1 MDLDAY
7 RTAAEAFVADHTR
20 EYHRHFAGLQDELGI
35 EAVYARHAGLF
46 TRAAV
51 EELRSAVGTGP
62 VAADEARRRRY
73 LLDFAVDGLLG
84 RATRTQEA
92 ELARREAELSLEV
105 DGERTGFR
113 ESAIE
118 QANEPD
124 GGRRERIETARLAAI
139 EEQLNPLHAE
149 TLEIQHAL
157 SRDLGWR
164 SYSEMCAE
172 CKGIDLTALERET
185 AAFSAATEAAY
196 PGVVDEPLRRAVGV
210 GLGAARRADLP
221 RFFRCAEADAR
232 FPAASLVPALRDT
245 LAGLGIAL
253 DAQGNVLLDIEPRPK
268 KSPRAFC
275 APVRV
280 PHEVHLVV
288 PPMGGRD
295 DYVALFHE
303 AGHAEHYAHADAGLA
318 FEFRVLGDNSV
329 TEGFAFLFDHLVEDP
344 EWLRRHLGGE
354 PDPEL
359 AAHVRAVRLL
369 FVRRYAAKLGYE
381 LELHGGARPAEELA
395 EDYAARLSAAVG
407 VPWPS
412 ATYLADVDPGF
423 YAAAY
428 LRAWAL
434 ETHLRESL
442 RTRFGPAWFAEPEAG
457 AFLRELWREGQ
468 RLDAAELLAEVIGPP
483 ARRLDFDAM
492 VADLG
497 LEATPG
503 PSRSR

>member
-1 MDLDAY
+1 
-7 RTAAEAFVADHTR
+7 
-20 EYHRHFAGLQDELGI
+20 
-35 EAVYARHAGLF
+35 
-46 TRAAV
+46 
-51 EELRSAVGTGP
+51 
-62 VAADEARRRRY
+62 
-73 LLDFAVDGLLG
+73 
-84 RATRTQEA
+84 
-92 ELARREAELSLEV
+92 
-105 DGERTGFR
+105 
-113 ESAIE
+113 
-118 QANEPD
+118 
-124 GGRRERIETARLAAI
+124 
-139 EEQLNPLHAE
+139 
-149 TLEIQHAL
+149 
-157 SRDLGWR
+157 
-164 SYSEMCAE
+164 MCAE
-172 CKGIDLTALERET
+172 CKGIDLAALARQT
-185 AAFSAATEAAY
+185 AAFSDATEVAY

-210 GLGAARRADLP
+210 GLDAARRADLP

-245 LAGLGIAL
+245 LAGLGIDL
-253 DAQGNVLLDIEPRPK
+253 DAQANVVVDVEPRPK

-280 PHEVHLVV
+280 PREVYLVV

-303 AGHAEHYAHADAGLA
+303 AGHAEHYAHVGAGLA

-344 EWLRRHLGGE
+344 EWLRRHLGGD

-369 FVRRYAAKLGYE
+369 FARRYAAKLGYE
-381 LELHGGARPAEELA
+381 LELHGSGRPLRELS

-412 ATYLADVDPGF
+412 TTYLTDVDPGF

-434 ETHLRESL
+434 ETHLRATL
-442 RTRFGPAWFAEPEAG
+442 RSRFGPAWFDEPEAG

-468 RLDAAELLAEVIGPP
+468 RLDASELLAEAIGPP
-483 ARRLDFDAM
+483 SRRLDFGAM
-492 VADLG
+492 LADLE
-497 LEATPG
+497 LEARPA
-503 PSRSR
+503 PSRSP

>member
-1 MDLDAY
+1 MNLDAY
-7 RTAAEAFVADHTR
+7 RAAAEAFVADHTR
-20 EYHRHFAGLQDELGI
+20 EYYRHFAGLQDELGI
-35 EAVYARHAGLF
+35 EAVFARHEALF

-51 EELRSAVGTGP
+51 EELRSAVVEGP
-62 VAADEARRRRY
+62 AGGDEARRRRY

-92 ELARREAELSLEV
+92 ELAKREAELSLEV
-105 DGERTGFR
+105 EGERVGFR

-124 GGRRERIETARLAAI
+124 GDRREGIETARLAAI
-139 EEQLNPLHAE
+139 EEHLNPLHAE
-149 TLEIQHAL
+149 ALEIQHAL
-157 SRDLGWR
+157 SRELGWP

-172 CKGIDLTALERET
+172 CKGIDLAALARET

-210 GLGAARRADLP
+210 GLGAARRADLR
-221 RFFRCAEADAR
+221 RFLGGADPPAR

-253 DAQGNVLLDIEPRPK
+253 DAQANVLLDIERRPK

-275 APVRV
+275 APVHV
-280 PHEVHLVV
+280 PQEVHLVV

-318 FEFRVLGDNSV
+318 FEFRALGDNSV

-369 FVRRYAAKLGYE
+369 FLRRYAAKLGYE
-381 LELHGGARPAEELA
+381 LQLHGAARAPRELA
-395 EDYAARLSAAVG
+395 AEYAARLSAAVG

-434 ETHLRESL
+434 ETHLRATL
-442 RTRFGPAWFAEPEAG
+442 RARFGPAWFAEPEAG
-457 AFLRELWREGQ
+457 LFLRELWREGQ
-468 RLDAAELLAEVIGPP
+468 RLDAVELLAEVTGSPP
-483 ARRLDFDAM
+483 SRLDFEAM
-492 VADLG
+492 VADLE
-497 LEATPG
+497 LEATPA
-503 PSRSR
+503 PSRSP

>member
-1 MDLDAY
+1 MHLDAY
-7 RTAAEAFVADHTR
+7 RAEAETFVADHTR

-35 EAVYARHAGLF
+35 EAVYARHAELF
-46 TRAAV
+46 TPTAV
-51 EELRSAVGTGP
+51 EELRSAVEDGP
-62 VAADEARRRRY
+62 AAGDEARRRRY

-92 ELARREAELSLEV
+92 ELAKREAELSLEV
-105 DGERTGFR
+105 DGELIGFR

-124 GGRRERIETARLAAI
+124 GDRRERIETARLAAI
-139 EEQLNPLHAE
+139 EERLNPLHRE
-149 TLEIQHAL
+149 MLEIHHAR
-157 SRDLGWR
+157 SRELGWS
-164 SYSEMCAE
+164 SYRELCAD
-172 CKGIDLTALERET
+172 CKGIDLPALARET

-210 GLGAARRADLP
+210 GLAAARRADLP

-245 LAGLGIAL
+245 LAGLGIDL
-253 DAQGNVLLDIEPRPK
+253 DAQANVVLDVERRPK

-280 PHEVHLVV
+280 PQEIYLVV

-318 FEFRVLGDNSV
+318 FEFRALGDNSV

-344 EWLRRHLGGE
+344 EWLRRHLGAE

-381 LELHGGARPAEELA
+381 LELHGAGWPPEELA
-395 EDYAARLSAAVG
+395 EDYSARLSAGVG

-434 ETHLRESL
+434 ETHLRATL
-442 RTRFGPAWFAEPEAG
+442 RARFGPAWFDEREAG

-468 RLDAAELLAEVIGPP
+468 RLDAAELLAEAIGPTS
-483 ARRLDFDAM
+483 RRLDFGAM
-492 VADLG
+492 LADLE
-497 LEATPG
+497 LEATPA

>member
-1 MDLDAY
+1 MNLDAY
-7 RTAAEAFVADHTR
+7 RAAAETFVADHTR
-20 EYHRHFAGLQDELGI
+20 EYYRHFAGLQDELRI
-35 EAVYARHAGLF
+35 EAVYARHPGLF

-51 EELRSAVGTGP
+51 EELRATLGDG
-62 VAADEARRRRY
+62 AADGDEARRRRY
-73 LLDFAVDGLLG
+73 LLDFAVEGLLG

-92 ELARREAELSLEV
+92 ELAKREAELSLEIE
-105 DGERTGFR
+105 GERIGFR
-113 ESAIE
+113 ESAVE

-124 GGRRERIETARLAAI
+124 RDRRERIETARLAAI
-139 EEQLNPLHAE
+139 EERLNPLHEEVLE
-149 TLEIQHAL
+149 TQHTVA
-157 SRDLGWR
+157 RELGWA
-164 SYSEMCAE
+164 SYREMCAE
-172 CKGIDLTALERET
+172 CKGIDLASLARET
-185 AAFSAATEAAY
+185 AAFSAATAAAY
-196 PGVVDEPLRRAVGV
+196 PDVVNAPLRRAVGV
-210 GLGAARRADLP
+210 GLDAARRADLP

-245 LAGLGIAL
+245 LDRLGIDL
-253 DAQGNVLLDIEPRPK
+253 DAQPNVVVDVERRPK

-280 PHEVHLVV
+280 PQEIHLVV
-288 PPMGGRD
+288 PPIGGRD

-303 AGHAEHYAHADAGLA
+303 AGHAEHYAHADPGLA

-354 PDPEL
+354 LDPEL

-381 LELHGGARPAEELA
+381 LELHGAERPLEELA

-412 ATYLADVDPGF
+412 VTYLADVDPGF

-434 ETHLRESL
+434 ETHLRAALRES
-442 RTRFGPAWFAEPEAG
+442 FGPAWFDEPEAG
-457 AFLRELWREGQ
+457 DFLRRLWREGQ
-468 RLDAAELLAEVIGPP
+468 RRDAAELLAEEIGPP
-483 ARRLDFDAM
+483 SRRLDFGAM
-492 VADLG
+492 LADLE
-497 LEATPG
+497 LEATPA

>member
-1 MDLDAY
+1 MNLDAY
-7 RTAAEAFVADHTR
+7 RAAAEAFVADHTR
-20 EYHRHFAGLQDELGI
+20 EYYRHFAGLQDELGI
-35 EAVYARHAGLF
+35 EAVFARHEALF

-51 EELRSAVGTGP
+51 EELRSAVVEGP
-62 VAADEARRRRY
+62 AGGDEARRRRY

-92 ELARREAELSLEV
+92 ELAKREAELSLEV
-105 DGERTGFR
+105 EGERVGFR

-124 GGRRERIETARLAAI
+124 GGRREGIETARLAAI
-139 EEQLNPLHAE
+139 EEHLNPLHAE
-149 TLEIQHAL
+149 ALEIQHAL
-157 SRDLGWR
+157 SRELGWP

-172 CKGIDLTALERET
+172 CKGIDLAALARET
-185 AAFSAATEAAY
+185 SAFSAATEVAY

-253 DAQGNVLLDIEPRPK
+253 DAQANVLLDIERRPK

-275 APVRV
+275 APVHV
-280 PHEVHLVV
+280 PQEVHLVV

-318 FEFRVLGDNSV
+318 FEFRALGDNSV

-369 FVRRYAAKLGYE
+369 FLRRYAAKLGYE
-381 LELHGGARPAEELA
+381 LQLHGAARAPRELA
-395 EDYAARLSAAVG
+395 AEYAARLSAAVG

-434 ETHLRESL
+434 ETHLRATL
-442 RTRFGPAWFAEPEAG
+442 RARFGPAWFAEPEAG
-457 AFLRELWREGQ
+457 LFLRELWREGQ
-468 RLDAAELLAEVIGPP
+468 RLDAVELLAEVTGSPP
-483 ARRLDFDAM
+483 SRLDFEAM
-492 VADLG
+492 VADLE
-497 LEATPG
+497 LEATPA
-503 PSRSR
+503 PSRSP

>member
-1 MDLDAY
+1 MDLDTY
-7 RTAAEAFVADHTR
+7 RAAAEAFVADHTR
-20 EYHRHFAGLQDELGI
+20 EYYRHFAGLQDELGI
-35 EAVYARHAGLF
+35 EAVYARHEGLF
-46 TRAAV
+46 TPEAV
-51 EELRSAVGTGP
+51 EELRCAVGTEP
-62 VAADEARRRRY
+62 AARDEARRRRY

-84 RATRTQEA
+84 RATRTQED
-92 ELARREAELSLEV
+92 ELAKREAELSLEI
-105 DGERTGFR
+105 DGERIGFR

-124 GGRRERIETARLAAI
+124 GGRRERIETARLAATA
-139 EEQLNPLHAE
+139 ERLNPLHVE
-149 TLEIQHAL
+149 VLEIQHAL
-157 SRDLGWR
+157 ARELGWP
-164 SYSEMCAE
+164 SYRAMCAE
-172 CKGIDLTALERET
+172 CKGIDLAALARQT
-185 AAFSAATEAAY
+185 AAFSDATEVAY

-210 GLGAARRADLP
+210 GLDAARRADLP

-245 LAGLGIAL
+245 LAGLGIDL
-253 DAQGNVLLDIEPRPK
+253 DAQANVVVDVEPRPK

-280 PHEVHLVV
+280 PREVYLVV

-303 AGHAEHYAHADAGLA
+303 AGHAEHYAHVGAGLA

-344 EWLRRHLGGE
+344 EWLRRHLGGD

-369 FVRRYAAKLGYE
+369 FARRYAAKLGYE
-381 LELHGGARPAEELA
+381 LELHGSGRPLRELS

-412 ATYLADVDPGF
+412 TTYLTDVDPGF

-434 ETHLRESL
+434 ETHLRATL
-442 RTRFGPAWFAEPEAG
+442 RSRFGPAWFDEPEAG

-468 RLDAAELLAEVIGPP
+468 RLDASELLAEAIGPP
-483 ARRLDFDAM
+483 SRRLDFGAM
-492 VADLG
+492 LADLE
-497 LEATPG
+497 LEARPA
-503 PSRSR
+503 PSRSP